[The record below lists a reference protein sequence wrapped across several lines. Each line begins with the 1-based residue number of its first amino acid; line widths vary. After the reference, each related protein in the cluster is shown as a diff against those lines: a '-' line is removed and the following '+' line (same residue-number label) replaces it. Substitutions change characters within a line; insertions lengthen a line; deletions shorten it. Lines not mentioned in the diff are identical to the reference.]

1 MMSSLRA
8 LLHQRETRAAVA
20 LWSLIPTVFLFFA
33 LTLAVDPVANLDRL
47 RLGVTMLDQG
57 VETPQGQVAVG
68 PRLIEGLTN
77 ELGIDAVTYSTEA
90 DLRTAVEARDV
101 SGGVVVPAGMT
112 VDLQAGYPVEL
123 TIVRT
128 DANDSFGNA
137 FMTNLAGQLAANL
150 NAVVPAIVSGQPP
163 ALPAIAVATENLA
176 ATPDFRFPA
185 LPGTLLLPLW
195 IASVAFAALLSRSG
209 DRVRATAG
217 ASRTGIAELV
227 VAAVAAGIASAVIT
241 LDVALFSWRSD
252 IDLVGLFGLLWLGLI
267 AIGWLL
273 LGTVRLVGLGAGV
286 VLGVLALFIQQPVSG
301 AAFPATFAPDVVRWA
316 EPVAPLRYL
325 VEGVRNVLIGGSTTT
340 DVVVALGL
348 LAVAGAVLV
357 AAGTV
362 RLSVGADR
370 NVPRETLA
378 TA

>member
-8 LLHQRETRAAVA
+8 LLHQRDTRAAVV

-33 LTLAVDPVANLDRL
+33 LTLAVNPVANLDRL
-47 RLGVTMLDQG
+47 RLGVTVLDQG

-68 PRLIEGLTN
+68 PRLIEGLTR
-77 ELGIDAVTYSTEA
+77 ELGIEAVTYSTEA

-101 SGGVVVPAGMT
+101 SGGVIVPDGMT
-112 VDLQAGYPVEL
+112 ADLQAGHPVEL
-123 TIVRT
+123 TVVRT
-128 DANDSFGNA
+128 EANDSFGNA

-150 NAVVPAIVSGQPP
+150 NAAVPAILSGQPP
-163 ALPAIAVATENLA
+163 APPAIAVATENLA

-227 VAAVAAGIASAVIT
+227 VGAVAAGIASAVIT

-252 IDLVGLFGLLWLGLI
+252 IDLVGLFGLLWLGLV

-286 VLGVLALFIQQPVSG
+286 ALGVLALFIQQPVSG
-301 AAFPATFAPDVVRWA
+301 AAFPAAFAPDVVRWA

-370 NVPRETLA
+370 NVRRETLA